1 MKFRICMECEFI
13 EYQDGEHGCGV
24 IGKVI
29 NVIADKSVIKY
40 GKIDISLVGTIAFDP
55 HTRRIKT

>member
-1 MKFRICMECEFI
+1 MECEFI

-40 GKIDISLVGTIAFDP
+40 GKIDISLVGAIAFDP
-55 HTRRIKT
+55 YTRRIKT